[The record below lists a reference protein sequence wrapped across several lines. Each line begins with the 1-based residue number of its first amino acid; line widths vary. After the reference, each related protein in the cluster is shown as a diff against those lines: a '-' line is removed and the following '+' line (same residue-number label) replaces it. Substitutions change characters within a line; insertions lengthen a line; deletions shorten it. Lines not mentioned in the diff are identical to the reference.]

1 MYPFVNLS
9 NVDQAELDKFVIGTW
24 VENHKAEDIIK
35 SELTKRI
42 SKVNDQIKAK
52 SLQTTMLKERMELEA
67 VDNVF
72 WKEFWRMKI

>member
-1 MYPFVNLS
+1 MYPFMNLS

-35 SELTKRI
+35 SELTERI

-52 SLQTTMLKERMELEA
+52 SLQTTMLKECMELEA